1 MNTTEDGSK
10 KPSQSKELTTV
21 HLTAEEA
28 TKVIQMVAVGTDET
42 ALAAH
47 MEPWTPEKK
56 QQAWQVVAEY
66 FKACSQFN
74 AQFELGRAV
83 ARLNL
88 LFKNSL
94 QIQDFKAC
102 LSIQKEINKLLALEK
117 HATQ

>member
-1 MNTTEDGSK
+1 MSTIKHGSK
-10 KPSQSKELTTV
+10 KRSDSNLPALQLT
-21 HLTAEEA
+21 HEEA

-42 ALAAH
+42 ALSAH
-47 MEPWTPEKK
+47 MEAWPTEKK

-66 FKACSQFN
+66 FRACSEFN
-74 AQFELGRAV
+74 PQFELGRAV

-117 HATQ
+117 HASQ